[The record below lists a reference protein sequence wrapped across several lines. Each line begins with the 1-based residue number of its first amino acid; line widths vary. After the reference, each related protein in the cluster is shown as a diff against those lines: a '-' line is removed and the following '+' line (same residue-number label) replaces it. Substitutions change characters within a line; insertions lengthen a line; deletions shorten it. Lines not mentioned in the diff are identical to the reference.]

1 MMRSLVT
8 SLRST
13 NTTILGILAVIAA
26 AVEAT
31 RMLMLGETPDWNVLA
46 LAIIGLIGLLA
57 KDGSKTSEEVG
68 LK

>member
-1 MMRSLVT
+1 MRSLVT

>member
-1 MMRSLVT
+1 MMRTLVT

-13 NTTILGILAVIAA
+13 NTTILGVLAVIAA
-26 AVEAT
+26 GVEAT
-31 RMLMLGETPDWNVLA
+31 RMMMVGETPDWNVLA